1 MTDPEPPS
9 DVALEAPR
17 RRRRTI
23 AIVVVVLLVVGVGAV
38 VQRRISDDAAKQAA
52 AEALSEQFAVAWAS
66 DDFAGISFAGTTD
79 TEVTEDYYRIT
90 DGLGE
95 FAVTTQP
102 LRTVVVDD
110 RAVTT
115 MTVDWTLIGDI
126 HWTIDTRIDLER
138 SGETWQVVWAP
149 TILHPDLTADTRLVA
164 ERVQPQRGQI
174 TGAGGQIIVTDRA
187 VVEVGIQPNRVQ
199 DLPALAATLEQVLG
213 VKATDLIA
221 RVQGA
226 EPDAFVAVLTLR
238 KTDYDPI
245 REQIQPLPGTVFRE
259 RELPLG
265 PSRTFARA
273 LLGTSGDVTAEVIEG
288 SGGRYLP
295 GDVAGLSG
303 MQQRYDSLLAG
314 VPGARVY
321 LTNAPPVGEET
332 DADTDA
338 TGEDDAVLR
347 LDVVFEAAPINGGS
361 VATTIDPEVQFA
373 ADDALAEVSQPSS
386 IVVVRPSTGEVLAV
400 SNGPDGGG
408 ENLAFTGQYPPGSA
422 FKVVSTEALLT
433 NRLSIGE
440 TVDCPSEVTAD
451 GRVFR
456 NAEYA
461 SLGRVPFREAFIDSC
476 NTAFVNLSDR
486 LDADALPEA
495 SRRFGIGGTWDV
507 GMPAFTGSVPVTEG
521 RTDHVEAMLG
531 QGRVLVSPLSM
542 AMMAATVSEGLWRAP
557 TLVLE
562 PDDGTPAPAEVPLP
576 AGEINSLQTL
586 LREVVANGTGWRAAG
601 TPGSPVSGKTG
612 TAEFGTED
620 PPRSHAWFVGYQ
632 GDLAFAVFVEGGE
645 FGGETAVP
653 IAVDLL
659 SRLAAD
665 APAP

>member
-9 DVALEAPR
+9 DAPRSVPR
-17 RRRRTI
+17 RRTRTI
-23 AIVVVVLLVVGVGAV
+23 AIVVAVLLVVAAGAV
-38 VQRRISDDAAKQAA
+38 VQRRISDDAAKQEA
-52 AEALSEQFAVAWAS
+52 AEALSERFAAAWAS
-66 DDFAGISFAGTTD
+66 DDFSGLAFAGTSD
-79 TEVTEDYYRIT
+79 AEVTEDYYRIT

-110 RAVTT
+110 RAQTT
-115 MTVDWTLIGDI
+115 MTVDWTLVGDI
-126 HWTIDTRIDLER
+126 HWRTDTHIDLER
-138 SGETWQVVWAP
+138 SGDEWRIVWTP
-149 TILHPDLTADTRLVA
+149 TIVHPDLTADTRLVA
-164 ERVQPQRGQI
+164 ERVQPKRGQI
-174 TGAGGQIIVTDRA
+174 TGAGGQIMVTDRA
-187 VVEVGIQPNRVQ
+187 VVEVGIQPNRVE
-199 DLPALAATLEQVLG
+199 DLPALAASLEQVLG
-213 VKATDLIA
+213 VKAADLVA

-226 EPDAFVAVLTLR
+226 KPDAFVAVLTLR

-259 RELPLG
+259 RSLPLG

-288 SGGRYLP
+288 SGGRYVP

-303 MQQRYDSLLAG
+303 MQQRYDSLLG
-314 VPGARVY
+314 GTPGARVY
-321 LTNAPPVGEET
+321 LTNAPPPGEEAEPDR
-332 DADTDA
+332 DAA
-338 TGEDDAVLR
+338 LR
-347 LDVVFEAAPINGGS
+347 LDVVFEAPATDGGS
-361 VATTIDPEVQFA
+361 VKTTLDPRVQFA
-373 ADDALAEVSQPSS
+373 ADDALADVTQPSS
-386 IVVVRPSTGEVLAV
+386 IVVVRPSTGEILAV
-400 SNGPDGGG
+400 SNGPEGGG

-422 FKVVSTEALLT
+422 FKVVSTEALLGKRMAT
-433 NRLSIGE
+433 SE
-440 TVDCPSEVTAD
+440 MVDCPSEVTAD

-461 SLGRVPFREAFIDSC
+461 SLGRVPFREAFADSC

-486 LDADALPEA
+486 LDADDLTEA
-495 SRRFGIGGTWDV
+495 ARRFGIGGSWDV
-507 GMPAFTGSVPVTEG
+507 GMPAFTGSVPATEG
-521 RTDHVEAMLG
+521 RTDHVAAMIG

-542 AMMAATVSEGLWRAP
+542 AMMAATVSEGLWRP
-557 TLVLE
+557 PKLVLE
-562 PDDGTPAPAEVPLP
+562 PAAGEPEPEEVPLP

-586 LREVVANGTGWRAAG
+586 LREVVTNGTGWRAWAAPG
-601 TPGSPVSGKTG
+601 TPVSGKTG
-612 TAEFGTED
+612 TAEFGTDD

-659 SRLAAD
+659 SRLAE
-665 APAP
+665 APPA